1 MKFLVPGAIAALAG
15 TTLAF
20 ALVIVGTGLAEQNTR
35 PEVDQSEQASRMANG
50 SANCAFCFEFLKAFL
65 NSQFDV

>member
-35 PEVDQSEQASRMANG
+35 PEVDRSEQAQTALLNQPEYGSR
-50 SANCAFCFEFLKAFL
+50 
-65 NSQFDV
+65 